1 MKQYF
6 NAVFNGYSEIF
17 FLRNHRVGIL
27 LFAVILLRPS
37 IALTGVV
44 SVIAAYLFA
53 RLISMGREFLNFGF
67 YTYNPLL
74 VGMAVGY
81 LFSPTPEVILF
92 LIFAG
97 ILTFIITI
105 VMNSIFSAYLKLPVL
120 SLPFVIVSSMVYLA
134 SSHYSNFD
142 MASLSPYV
150 AENLDPGLPV
160 WLSGY
165 FKSLGMIFFM
175 PRVLPGL
182 IIAGMLLASSRIL
195 FLLSVAGYYTGTFI
209 TALMTGSLTHAL
221 TNMNHFNFILTAMAV
236 GGIFLI
242 PSLKSYMLA
251 LIAVCASTLL
261 TDSVSAFWSDRIPVF
276 TLPFNLVSLCF
287 VYVLGVINYPELTKV
302 VRATPEEI
310 LDHYLWNHRRY
321 REAERTLLLPFSGKW
336 TVWQGFDGQWTHQG
350 VWRYAYDFI
359 ITDEDGCNFRGTG
372 EQLTDYYAFRKPV
385 LSPVRG
391 RVCGVVSHLPD
402 NPAGQVDKT
411 DNWGNWVI
419 IQDDRGF
426 FAEIS
431 HFAKNSIQVKE
442 GERVERGTFLGLCGN
457 SGYSPQPHIHI
468 QVQEI
473 GVVGAYTVPF
483 SFASYANDNFF
494 HSGELP
500 AEGAVVE
507 QIHWNTHFDVN
518 PLFVM
523 DDVCQYEVFREGK
536 KISDLTLTVKMAP
549 DGTFY
554 FDSGKG
560 RLYFGKLG
568 GMFYFYTMEGGDP
581 YLEMMM
587 LALPR
592 LPLTCRET
600 LQWSDIVP
608 PGLVLKG
615 FRKSVVQFISA
626 FWHKFA
632 TIEVVLTYTCKNRIE
647 GIIHAPSLRI
657 KERTFVEWEE
667 QTGFKTVRVGNT
679 ELQRIDRRI

>member
-53 RLISMGREFLNFGF
+53 RLISMGPEFLNFGF

-81 LFSPTPEVILF
+81 LFSPAPEVILF

-105 VMNSIFSAYLKLPVL
+105 VMNSIFSAYLRLPVL

-221 TNMNHFNFILTAMAV
+221 TNMNHFNFILTAMTV

-251 LIAVCASTLL
+251 LIAV
-261 TDSVSAFWSDRIPVF
+261 
-276 TLPFNLVSLCF
+276 
-287 VYVLGVINYPELTKV
+287 
-302 VRATPEEI
+302 
-310 LDHYLWNHRRY
+310 
-321 REAERTLLLPFSGKW
+321 
-336 TVWQGFDGQWTHQG
+336 
-350 VWRYAYDFI
+350 
-359 ITDEDGCNFRGTG
+359 
-372 EQLTDYYAFRKPV
+372 
-385 LSPVRG
+385 
-391 RVCGVVSHLPD
+391 
-402 NPAGQVDKT
+402 
-411 DNWGNWVI
+411 
-419 IQDDRGF
+419 
-426 FAEIS
+426 
-431 HFAKNSIQVKE
+431 
-442 GERVERGTFLGLCGN
+442 
-457 SGYSPQPHIHI
+457 
-468 QVQEI
+468 
-473 GVVGAYTVPF
+473 
-483 SFASYANDNFF
+483 
-494 HSGELP
+494 
-500 AEGAVVE
+500 
-507 QIHWNTHFDVN
+507 
-518 PLFVM
+518 
-523 DDVCQYEVFREGK
+523 
-536 KISDLTLTVKMAP
+536 
-549 DGTFY
+549 
-554 FDSGKG
+554 
-560 RLYFGKLG
+560 
-568 GMFYFYTMEGGDP
+568 
-581 YLEMMM
+581 
-587 LALPR
+587 
-592 LPLTCRET
+592 
-600 LQWSDIVP
+600 
-608 PGLVLKG
+608 
-615 FRKSVVQFISA
+615 
-626 FWHKFA
+626 
-632 TIEVVLTYTCKNRIE
+632 
-647 GIIHAPSLRI
+647 
-657 KERTFVEWEE
+657 
-667 QTGFKTVRVGNT
+667 
-679 ELQRIDRRI
+679 